1 MRSWSPEL
9 AREVAAM
16 PTNPAP
22 EAATRLQVDVPRL
35 LEQLEAEFGE
45 DDDARV
51 LRALIERVEVSAS
64 ASDGDVAEAR

>member
-1 MRSWSPEL
+1 MRSWPPEL

-16 PTNPAP
+16 PTDPAP

-45 DDDARV
+45 DDDARRGAVGRWRDECRLV
-51 LRALIERVEVSAS
+51 LP
-64 ASDGDVAEAR
+64 

>member
-16 PTNPAP
+16 PTDPAP
-22 EAATRLQVDVPRL
+22 EATWLQVDVPRL

>member
-16 PTNPAP
+16 PTDPAP

-45 DDDARV
+45 DDDARW
-51 LRALIERVEVSAS
+51 
-64 ASDGDVAEAR
+64 AR